1 MQSSTKVAA
10 KDGEA
15 ALPSWFTP
23 QRFLDNEFDAEAY
36 VADLRRFVSFAGHC
50 QSLILQFHPISNYLQ
65 LAHLLRSIPAGTP
78 RVC

>member
-10 KDGEA
+10 VDGEA

-36 VADLRRFVSFAGHC
+36 VADLRRFVSFFGHC
-50 QSLILQFHPISNYLQ
+50 QSFILQFHPQ
-65 LAHLLRSIPAGTP
+65 KIPCAL
-78 RVC
+78 